1 MDQKGTG
8 QGTTDTKTGQGEKKE
23 RGKEMEDE
31 RRFISEK
38 REKKEKKKNGVLER
52 LRRTGHK
59 GQSCRPQSQI
69 IYWGQEGSINDGN

>member
-38 REKKEKKKNGVLER
+38 REKKRKEKK
-52 LRRTGHK
+52 TGF
-59 GQSCRPQSQI
+59 
-69 IYWGQEGSINDGN
+69 

>member
-38 REKKEKKKNGVLER
+38 REKKKRKKRGSRKTQKDWPQRSKLQAPKSNNLLG
-52 LRRTGHK
+52 TGRQHK
-59 GQSCRPQSQI
+59 L
-69 IYWGQEGSINDGN
+69 W